1 MSRVP
6 VLCTEPQWQSVCFP
20 PSWTLRFVL
29 IFLLQDPT
37 AAAGNDMPIEWET
50 SYGVTLSHESICKLE
65 CICRFLHASLH
76 LISMTFTFLQLF
88 AHSHGRV
95 SSTGCTSD

>member
-1 MSRVP
+1 MSR
-6 VLCTEPQWQSVCFP
+6 VLCTEPQWQSVLLR

-29 IFLLQDPT
+29 IFLLQDAT
-37 AAAGNDMPIEWET
+37 ATRNDMPVEWQT
-50 SYGVTLSHESICKLE
+50 SYGLTLSHESICKLE

-76 LISMTFTFLQLF
+76 LISMACTFLQLF
-88 AHSHGRV
+88 AHPHGRV